1 MCYRLQALAE
11 RSAKSFARH
20 DMAVYAMALA
30 YRGLFA
36 LLPFTVSL
44 VAVLSFLR
52 VDAVLVWLAEKVPA
66 PLYLYVAAPAVMEA
80 AAREGG
86 ACAVRRKWHERVS
99 TNASPTGRKLVMDT
113 SGHDPSSSVLPTR
126 APSGGRLDAALERT
140 SAASLREGNRLV
152 ERRFVRHL
160 GAEEMR
166 TVRRAMRKVIRASG
180 DEPLTDDPDE
190 V

>member
-1 MCYRLQALAE
+1 MV
-11 RSAKSFARH
+11 
-20 DMAVYAMALA
+20 VYAMALA

-52 VDAVLVWLAEKVPA
+52 VDAVLARLAEKVPA
-66 PLYLYVAAPAVMEA
+66 PLYLYVTAPAVMEAA

-126 APSGGRLDAALERT
+126 APSAGRLDAALERI

-160 GAEEMR
+160 GAEKMR
-166 TVRRAMRKVIRASG
+166 TVRRAMCKVIRPLG

>member
-66 PLYLYVAAPAVMEA
+66 PLYLYVAAAAVMEAA

-126 APSGGRLDAALERT
+126 APSDGRLDAALERT
-140 SAASLREGNRLV
+140 SAASLREGNRPV
-152 ERRFVRHL
+152 ERRFVRHS
-160 GAEEMR
+160 A
-166 TVRRAMRKVIRASG
+166 RRRCRR
-180 DEPLTDDPDE
+180 
-190 V
+190 

>member
-52 VDAVLVWLAEKVPA
+52 VDAVLVWWAEKVPA
-66 PLYLYVAAPAVMEA
+66 PLYLYVAAAAVMEA
-80 AAREGG
+80 AA
-86 ACAVRRKWHERVS
+86 A
-99 TNASPTGRKLVMDT
+99 
-113 SGHDPSSSVLPTR
+113 
-126 APSGGRLDAALERT
+126 
-140 SAASLREGNRLV
+140 
-152 ERRFVRHL
+152 
-160 GAEEMR
+160 
-166 TVRRAMRKVIRASG
+166 
-180 DEPLTDDPDE
+180 
-190 V
+190 